1 MHFPFFPFRLLLGL
15 LFFLHYQALADVEFI
30 IPPDVEKYDYPSSTW
45 TYIAGTQAYLQWTT
59 DEREVDLYL
68 LMRSFNRFELVKESI
83 EESNYFWT
91 VGFSEEIFRL
101 DPDEE
106 NEFSLAIADPDTGDF
121 LALSTLVKILP
132 AIESESSNVTITVTV
147 TSTVSRTA
155 TALTGTALREE
166 GSDSGQQDKN
176 LYLGLAAG
184 LGSVVALLVAGIMG
198 FACLRWR
205 SARVN
210 KNEVELRNF
219 ALSDTGV
226 MIQQPMS
233 RVHTAPSSPR
243 LQHPKAGEA
252 VGLSSKSPV
261 GPSHRSH
268 TSELS
273 G

>member
-1 MHFPFFPFRLLLGL
+1 MPGSHS
-15 LFFLHYQALADVEFI
+15 QSI
-30 IPPDVEKYDYPSSTW
+30 
-45 TYIAGTQAYLQWTT
+45 
-59 DEREVDLYL
+59 
-68 LMRSFNRFELVKESI
+68 ESI
-83 EESNYFWT
+83 EDSNYFWT

-106 NEFSLAIADPDTGDF
+106 NDFYLAIADPDTGDF

-132 AIESESSNVTITVTV
+132 AIESESSYVTITVTI
-147 TSTVSRTA
+147 TSTVSPTA

-166 GSDSGQQDKN
+166 GSDSGQQDKH

-205 SARVN
+205 SAQVN
-210 KNEVELRNF
+210 KNEIELRNF

-243 LQHPKAGEA
+243 LQDPEAGEA
-252 VGLSSKSPV
+252 VGLSSKSPA